1 MKTVTLAMLSSMEK
15 IVNQALKYDPA
26 TLDKMTALGDF
37 IFSIK
42 TTEPAFRL
50 YIRLLDGEI
59 MLLTTW
65 EDEVDASMEGPLRS
79 FIHLARETDKTKAL
93 MEHNI
98 RVSGNSQQLTRLQHL
113 LIDLHIDWE
122 AALADRIG
130 DLPGHLMADG
140 IRFTG
145 SLFNNAWQHFKRS
158 GENYIREENQLL
170 VNPTDFAQF
179 SEQVSRL
186 RFDTDRLEAR
196 VRQLLNHTEDVK

>member
-1 MKTVTLAMLSSMEK
+1 MQTIRLALFSTLEK
-15 IVNQALKYDPA
+15 AVNQALKYDPA
-26 TLDKMTALGDF
+26 SKDKLSEFEDF

-42 TTEPAFRL
+42 TTEPALQL
-50 YIRLLDGEI
+50 YVRLLAGDV
-59 MLLTTW
+59 MLLTDW
-65 EDEVDASMEGPLRS
+65 DGDVDASMAGAARS

-122 AALADRIG
+122 AALADRVG
-130 DLPGHLMADG
+130 DLPAHILAEGLRM
-140 IRFTG
+140 TG
-145 SLFNNAWQHFKRS
+145 SLFNNALQHFKRS
-158 GENYIREENQLL
+158 GQNFIQEENQLL
-170 VNPTDFAQF
+170 TKPIEFQQF

-196 VRQLLNHTEDVK
+196 IRQLSARTEDIK